1 MAGPYDVMI
10 TLTCRDN
17 VSPVLRDIARLSML
31 LTGNFE
37 KLSAATKT
45 AIGGSIAVFGGAEAI
60 KVMWALAKGSDDL
73 LDKQNQMLRLGV
85 AQNDVLKITNDYY
98 GKIDKAIPTA
108 SASQWVGQVKEMIG
122 ITGLQLGGL
131 EEAQE
136 LSQKALRM
144 DALLANTMGEKS
156 HGTGSEFY
164 KLMRSAEMAG
174 IVTDKTKRDKFAD
187 EMYSYILAFQGKLKP
202 DDVMTMARRGG
213 TSWMNLVAGDA
224 GTLGEKNRALGAFS
238 VLSADVGG
246 QKAGTAMQTLQQ
258 LQLGTAVMSKQQAKI
273 WEDAGLLDMS
283 KAHPT
288 GFGGGKLQLDP
299 GALKGSLEDV
309 GNLPKWIEEVIR
321 PALMKA
327 AGGDHNLYE
336 SLLGKAMPNRN
347 AAGMAEM
354 LGDGGFLD
362 QRIKD
367 LGIALGAWKEGN
379 AYNTF
384 INDDPKG
391 VEAAYEAQKK
401 SMFEAIGSPIMQA
414 AIPIM
419 KSMTAM
425 FEAVG
430 AFAIVNPGAITAIAE
445 VISAVATLAVVG
457 GTLAIL
463 KVAIAGLGG
472 LPLVA
477 TAAAIGAFGYALFKI
492 SDWAA
497 TQITPEKTKAT
508 KDRMDA
514 LFGMTGNQFLASL
527 QKGFKDAWANLTN
540 GKGWFPNNPF
550 KDFVEF
556 IDKAFN
562 DLGHSMMAALRR
574 MIDDIKSLLPG
585 GAQLPRPGG
594 HPGEA
599 PGDNVQHGSLVPPSA
614 EKPVTINNSIMLD
627 GRKLASIVT
636 NQMVASTTFP
646 TSASGADGRGQWL
659 GPSAYATENG

>member
-1 MAGPYDVMI
+1 VAGPYDVMI
-10 TLTCRDN
+10 SLTCRDG
-17 VSPVLRDIARLSML
+17 VSPVLRDIARMSLL

-45 AIGGSIAVFGGAEAI
+45 AIGGGIALFGGAETI
-60 KVMWALAKGSDDL
+60 KVMWKLAKGSDEL

-85 AQNDVLKITNDYY
+85 SQNDVLKITNDYY
-98 GKIDKAIPTA
+98 DKINKAIPTA
-108 SASQWVGQVKEMIG
+108 RASQWVGQVKEMIG
-122 ITGLQLGGL
+122 ITGLQPGGL

-144 DALLANTMGEKS
+144 DALLANTMGSSS
-156 HGTGSEFY
+156 HGVGSEFY

-174 IVTDKTKRDKFAD
+174 IVTDKAKRDKFSD
-187 EMYSYILAFQGKLKP
+187 EMFSYITAFQGKLKP
-202 DDVMTMARRGG
+202 DDIMTMARRGG

-224 GTLGEKNRALGAFS
+224 GTQGEKSRALGAFS
-238 VLSADVGG
+238 VLAADVGG
-246 QKAGTAMQTLQQ
+246 AKAGTAMQTLQQ
-258 LQLGTAVMSKQQAKI
+258 LQFGTAVMSQQQAKI
-273 WEDAGLLDMS
+273 WQDAGLLDMS
-283 KAHPT
+283 KTHKT
-288 GFGGGKLQLDP
+288 GFGSGRLQLDP
-299 GALKGSLEDV
+299 GALKGSLENV

-367 LGIALGAWKEGN
+367 LGIALGAWKDGK

-401 SMFEAIGSPIMQA
+401 SMLEAIGSPIMQA
-414 AIPIM
+414 AIPVM
-419 KSMTAM
+419 KAMTAV

-445 VISAVATLAVVG
+445 VVSAVAALAVVG

-472 LPLVA
+472 LPLIA
-477 TAAAIGAFGYALFKI
+477 TAAAISAFGYALFKI

-497 TQITPEKTKAT
+497 TQISPEKTKAT

-514 LFGMTGNQFLASL
+514 LFGMTGSQFLDSI
-527 QKGFKDAWANLTN
+527 QKSFKDAWANLTN

-550 KDFVEF
+550 KDFVLGM
-556 IDKAFN
+556 DKAFN
-562 DLGHSMMAALRR
+562 DLGHSMLAAFRR
-574 MIDDIKSLLPG
+574 MIDDLKGLLPG
-585 GAQLPRPGG
+585 GPQTPRPGG

-599 PGDNVQHGSLVPPSA
+599 PGDNVQHGSLVPPGKHLA
-614 EKPVTINNSIMLD
+614 INIPVTVTMD
-627 GRKLASIVT
+627 GRKMASVVT